1 MTLRDESRIARDPR
15 VVLLERSRQCLTW
28 RSMSA
33 VTEQRGQAL
42 AKQSCRARDVH
53 VHGPRRDAEPR
64 RDLRRRELVPQAEA
78 RDFALSR
85 WHEAQHALDRAR
97 DIVGADARFALGR
110 KDRADVGRDRADV
123 AEGSAQLDASAFE
136 MIERVCAR
144 RLIQAGAHAGSD
156 TNVSPAHPHA

>member
-42 AKQSCRARDVH
+42 AKRSCRASDVH
-53 VHGPRRDAEPR
+53 FDSPWRNAEPR
-64 RDLRRRELVPQAEA
+64 GDLRRRELVPQAEA

-85 WHEAQHALDRAR
+85 WHETQHALDRAR

-110 KDRADVGRDRADV
+110 KDRADVGRHRADV
-123 AEGSAQLDASAFE
+123 AERSALLDASAFE
-136 MIERVCAR
+136 MIERVCAS
-144 RLIQAGAHAGSD
+144 RLVQVGAHVGSD